1 MAARSQPLNRRDMAV
16 GGLLLLAW
24 LALGPAAAR
33 GQLTFPAEIHA
44 DPVSAARHLKEA
56 VMILVER
63 PGPLETRLTAAAANQ
78 LTFPQPEWFP
88 TPEMSKKFERIQQR
102 LYDEQGRARS
112 LAAMSPRDE
121 RLLATDIFALYLE
134 LREYLILAQSTRVE
148 EE

>member
-1 MAARSQPLNRRDMAV
+1 MAERSQPVDRRGMAA

-24 LALGPAAAR
+24 LALGAVPVR

-44 DPVSAARHLKEA
+44 DPVSAGRHLKEA
-56 VMILVER
+56 VRILVER
-63 PGPLETRLTAAAANQ
+63 EGPLESRLAAAAANQ

-102 LYDEQGRARS
+102 LYDEQGRAKS
-112 LAAMSPRDE
+112 LATMSPRDE
-121 RLLATDIFALYLE
+121 RMLATDIFALYLE
-134 LREYLILAQSTRVE
+134 LREYLVLAQSTRVE